1 MCNVV
6 VEGITVGVG
15 EVGLSDGGSGAN
27 DSEGGEGD
35 VSDVEDGTEEG
46 REGDVDEGK
55 ESDEGMGGRYRKE
68 MEFVGKED

>member
-15 EVGLSDGGSGAN
+15 EVGLSDGGSGPK
-27 DSEGGEGD
+27 DGEGGEGG
-35 VSDVEDGTEEG
+35 VSDVGDGTEGG
-46 REGDVDEGK
+46 REGDMDEGK

-68 MEFVGKED
+68 MEFVGEED